1 MNSGLKWGFVLLVVA
16 VTLLFVVVVASNPAE
31 PFPAPPVPNG
41 YDDFVAAGKLVTGDV
56 DFVRETKLELFR
68 TFVATNAE
76 ALRLLQLGLS
86 RTSTVP
92 LATFVTNQSQMVAD
106 LGTIKRLAQFNV
118 TVGRLAELEGRTNEA
133 LTIYLQGLRLAREA
147 NRGGVWIHDLVATA
161 CESIAFNLLTN
172 LAVKIPPVENRAI
185 IAGLEQVDATTI
197 SWEEMMKSERLFNRH
212 TSSSYG
218 NPIDWIRGWWT
229 NRAAL
234 KKGKLKHLRC
244 IVQRRQL
251 LAELALRRY
260 VAEQG
265 KAPQRLSEL
274 VPGYLSRL
282 PENPATK
289 QPPDYYPQGTNWVL
303 EFKL

>member
-1 MNSGLKWGFVLLVVA
+1 MNAVLKWGFALLVVVA
-16 VTLLFVVVVASNPAE
+16 LTLLVVVVASNHAE

-41 YDDFVAAGKLVTGDV
+41 YDDFVAAGKLVTGYV

-92 LATFVTNQSQMVAD
+92 LATFITNQSQLVAD

-133 LTIYLQGLRLAREA
+133 LTIYLQGLRLAWEA
-147 NRGGVWIHDLVATA
+147 NRGGVWIHELVAIA
-161 CESIAFNLLTN
+161 CENIAFNLLTN
-172 LAVKIPPVENRAI
+172 LAVKVPPVENRAI
-185 IAGLEQVDATTI
+185 IAGLEQVDATTT
-197 SWEEMMKSERLFNRH
+197 SWEEMMKSERLFRRH
-212 TSSSYG
+212 TSSYG
-218 NPIDWIRGWWT
+218 NPFDWIRGWWT

-251 LAELALRRY
+251 LVELALRRY

-289 QPPDYYPQGTNWVL
+289 QPPNYYPQGTNWVL